1 LVFKLG
7 IEVLEFEKIVPKP
20 KLLRFKNLKNW
31 AQTHTQRTTRK
42 KVSKL
47 KRKNELT
54 LRCILFACVRASP
67 HVLSMSLWIIKLN
80 V

>member
-1 LVFKLG
+1 MK
-7 IEVLEFEKIVPKP
+7 IDLE
-20 KLLRFKNLKNW
+20 
-31 AQTHTQRTTRK
+31 ATTCTNHYRSIAIILAFRSK
-42 KVSKL
+42 GKL

-67 HVLSMSLWIIKLN
+67 LVLSMSLWIIKLN

>member
-1 LVFKLG
+1 MEPNLVFTLG

-20 KLLRFKNLKNW
+20 KLLGFKNLKNW

-47 KRKNELT
+47 
-54 LRCILFACVRASP
+54 
-67 HVLSMSLWIIKLN
+67 
-80 V
+80 